1 MDIKRS
7 EKLINKG
14 LFTSDKNYWETPQ
27 DFFNELHKEFD
38 FTLDVAASHE
48 NAKLDNYYTVE
59 ENGLEQNW
67 EGRVFVNPPYGRE
80 IKHWVEKAYKESLE
94 PYNECVVMLIPS
106 RTDTRYWHD
115 YIFDKAADVRFLK
128 GRLKFE
134 LNGQAKQSAPFPSA
148 VIVYA
153 GAGLNYED
161 ELRKCK

>member
-1 MDIKRS
+1 M
-7 EKLINKG
+7 INKG
-14 LFTSDKNYWETPQ
+14 LFTSDKNDWETPQ

-38 FTLDVAASHE
+38 FTLDAAASHE

-59 ENGLEQNW
+59 ENGLEHNW
-67 EGRVFVNPPYGRE
+67 EGRVFVNPPYGSE

-115 YIFDKAADVRFLK
+115 YIFNKATDIRFLK

-148 VIVYA
+148 VIVYT
-153 GAGLNYED
+153 GAGRNYED
-161 ELRKCK
+161 EED